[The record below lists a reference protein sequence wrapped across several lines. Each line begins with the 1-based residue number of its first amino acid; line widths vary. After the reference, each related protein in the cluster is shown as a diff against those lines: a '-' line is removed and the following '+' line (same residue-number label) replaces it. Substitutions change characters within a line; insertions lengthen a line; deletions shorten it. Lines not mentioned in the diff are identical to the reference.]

1 MVQTVIQRINNKSKR
16 QLPGFDQTVLRDMIT
31 YGWVNDTSVLPVE
44 GGYQIFFRVHNQVC
58 TLFTHNTKSP
68 KIIATGNTL
77 FKMLTKLQLE
87 TCTYGD
93 DLYESIS
100 Q

>member
-1 MVQTVIQRINNKSKR
+1 MAHTVTQLNHNNTKK
-16 QLPGFDQTVLRDMIT
+16 QLPGFDQTVLKDMIT
-31 YGWVNDTSVLPVE
+31 YGWVRDPSVLPVE
-44 GGYQIFFRVHNQVC
+44 GGYQIFFRVHDQIC

-68 KIIATGNTL
+68 KIIATANTL
-77 FKMLTKLQLE
+77 FRMLMKLKLV

-93 DLYESIS
+93 ELHETIN